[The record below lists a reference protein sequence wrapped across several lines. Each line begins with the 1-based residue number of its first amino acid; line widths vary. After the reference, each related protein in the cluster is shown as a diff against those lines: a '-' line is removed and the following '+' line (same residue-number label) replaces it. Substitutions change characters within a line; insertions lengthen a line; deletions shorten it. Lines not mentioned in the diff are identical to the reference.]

1 MRNTA
6 PDAVNK
12 IQLTNEI
19 ESLTAIHPLVA
30 YEYTGKSYGVGGK
43 YGLLLAN
50 IEFGLEN
57 KDTADKMRPYLKEL
71 AKELKNKA

>member
-1 MRNTA
+1 MR
-6 PDAVNK
+6 
-12 IQLTNEI
+12 
-19 ESLTAIHPLVA
+19 IHPLVA
-30 YEYTGKSYGVGGK
+30 YEYTGKRYDVGDK
-43 YGLLLAN
+43 YGLLIAN